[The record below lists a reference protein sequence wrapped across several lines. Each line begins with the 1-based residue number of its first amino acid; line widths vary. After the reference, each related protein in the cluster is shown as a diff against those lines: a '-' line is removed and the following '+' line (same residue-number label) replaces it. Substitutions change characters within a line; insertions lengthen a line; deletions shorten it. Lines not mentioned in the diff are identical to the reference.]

1 MPPHFLQ
8 PPGAPL
14 ATLGGIVGLLLA
26 GFLWDLTTPL
36 GYVPWLL
43 YLPALLLTLALPYR
57 WDAPALAGLCTLL
70 ILSAHLVSPL
80 KGDGTPQAA
89 LFNRTLGIAILW
101 LMAGTCLF
109 YKRAETSL
117 RKNEARFRV
126 IFEQAAVGVAQI
138 ETVTGRFVQVN
149 QRYCDIVG
157 LSAEQMVGSTFMDLT
172 YAEDLQ
178 ENLDNM
184 ARLAAGEIHTFTM
197 DKRYVRPDGS
207 IVWVTL
213 TVSPMRAPGDRPDY
227 HIAVVEDITA
237 RKLAERRLD
246 LLRRELQDIL
256 DSAPAMIWYKD
267 KENRILRANKPA
279 AESIGLSPKDLAGRS
294 TYDLYPEEAAKY
306 HADDLDV
313 IRSGQPKLGIVE
325 PYQVGRDTRWVRT
338 DKIPYRN
345 ETGEIAGVVVFAQD
359 ITERKRAEEALRDSE
374 ERYRSAVTALDEGI
388 ILEDAD
394 GVILACNQS
403 AERIL
408 GLSADQMRGKSSL
421 DPDWGT
427 IHEDGSPFPGD
438 THPII
443 VTVRTG
449 RPCKNV
455 IMGVRKPDGVPTWIS
470 INTQPL
476 YRAGEARPYAAV
488 ASFVDI
494 TERRRLEA
502 ELRLTQFAVDHSSE
516 GMFVVAADGRIL
528 AANDTVCRR
537 LEYSRDELLAMT
549 IPDIDPLFPRERWL
563 SHWQELKT
571 AGRLVIETINR
582 TKSGRT
588 FPVEVSI
595 AYLPWANEEC
605 CCSIITDITER
616 HRAEQRQMSHR
627 LVLEMLATGQPLAL
641 VLETLIRNT
650 EAQAP
655 GILGSVLLLDKEGR
669 RLTHG
674 AAPSLP
680 PDYCRAVDG
689 IEIGSEAGS
698 CGTAAYRRATV
709 IVEDIATDPLWRYG
723 RELAQQYGLAACWSK
738 PICSSDGRVLGTFA
752 IYYRER
758 RAPRPDELAL
768 LDAAVQVAAIAIER
782 KQAEEQ
788 LTQSHEQLQALTAHL
803 ESVREDER
811 ARIARELHD
820 DLGQTLTGLKMDL
833 ASLAK
838 SLTPPFTNFQT
849 SRVLAKLDDMQTQL
863 SVSIQ
868 GIRRMVLELRPP
880 VLDHL
885 GLDGALE
892 WLAHDF
898 QKRHGILCKFH
909 SEGSFDTI
917 DTTVATALF
926 RIAQEVQTNV
936 ALHAK
941 ASTMLVELAHQE
953 RHLRLTVTDD
963 GIGLNETDVTK
974 PTSFGLIGI
983 QERVRLLGGTIAFQ
997 GHRGRG
1003 TRVIVRIPW
1012 EAAS

>member
-43 YLPALLLTLALPYR
+43 YLPTLLLTLALPYR

-70 ILSAHLVSPL
+70 ILSAHLSSPL
-80 KGDGTPQAA
+80 KGGGNPQAA

-101 LMAGTCLF
+101 LMAGTCLL
-109 YKRAETSL
+109 YKRAEDRL
-117 RKNEARFRV
+117 RKNDTRFRV

-138 ETVTGRFVQVN
+138 ETATGRFVRVN
-149 QRYCDIVG
+149 QRYCEIVG
-157 LSAEQMVGSTFMDLT
+157 LSAERMTAATFMDLT

-184 ARLAAGEIHTFTM
+184 ARLVAGETHTFTM

-207 IVWVTL
+207 VVWVTL
-213 TVSPMRAPGDRPDY
+213 TVSPMWAPGERPDY

-237 RKLAERRLD
+237 RKRAEEKLD
-246 LLRRELQDIL
+246 LVYKELQDIL

-279 AESIGLSPKDLAGRS
+279 AESIGLSPQEVAGRS

-325 PYQVGRDTRWVRT
+325 PYQVGREMRWLRT

-345 ETGEIAGVVVFAQD
+345 ETGEITGVVVFAQD
-359 ITERKRAEEALRDSE
+359 ITDRKRAE
-374 ERYRSAVTALDEGI
+374 T
-388 ILEDAD
+388 
-394 GVILACNQS
+394 
-403 AERIL
+403 
-408 GLSADQMRGKSSL
+408 
-421 DPDWGT
+421 
-427 IHEDGSPFPGD
+427 
-438 THPII
+438 
-443 VTVRTG
+443 
-449 RPCKNV
+449 
-455 IMGVRKPDGVPTWIS
+455 
-470 INTQPL
+470 
-476 YRAGEARPYAAV
+476 
-488 ASFVDI
+488 
-494 TERRRLEA
+494 
-502 ELRLTQFAVDHSSE
+502 ELRLTQFAMNYSSE
-516 GMFVVAADGRIL
+516 GMFVVDADGRIL

-537 LEYSRDELLAMT
+537 LEYSRDELLTMT
-549 IPDIDPLFPRERWL
+549 IPDIDPLFPRERWPA
-563 SHWQELKT
+563 HWQELKT

-588 FPVEVSI
+588 FPVQVSI

-616 HRAEQRQMSHR
+616 HRAEQRQMGHR
-627 LVLEMLATGQPLAL
+627 LVLEMLATGQPLTL
-641 VLETLIRNT
+641 VLETLVRNT

-689 IEIGSEAGS
+689 IEIGPEVGS

-709 IVEDIATDPLWRYG
+709 IVEDIATDPLWRHS
-723 RELAQQYGLAACWSK
+723 REVAQQYGLAACWSK

-752 IYYRER
+752 MYYRET

-833 ASLAK
+833 ASLTK

-849 SRVLAKLDDMQTQL
+849 SRALAKLDDMQMLL

-909 SEGSFDTI
+909 SAGSFDTI
-917 DTTVATALF
+917 DASVATALF
-926 RIAQEVQTNV
+926 RIAQEAQTNV
-936 ALHAK
+936 SLHAN
-941 ASTMLVELAHQE
+941 AATMLVELAHEE

-963 GIGLNETDVTK
+963 GIGLNEADVTK

-983 QERVRLLGGTIAFQ
+983 QERVRLLGGTVAFQ
-997 GHRGRG
+997 GRRGRG

>member
-14 ATLGGIVGLLLA
+14 ATSGGIVGLLLA
-26 GFLWDLTTPL
+26 GFLWDLTTPP

-70 ILSAHLVSPL
+70 ILSAHLLSPL
-80 KGDGTPQAA
+80 KGDGNPQAA

-101 LMAGTCLF
+101 LMAGACLL
-109 YKRAETSL
+109 YKRVEDRL
-117 RKNEARFRV
+117 RKNDARFRV

-138 ETVTGRFVQVN
+138 ETATGRFVHVN
-149 QRYCDIVG
+149 QRYCEIVG
-157 LSAEQMVGSTFMDLT
+157 LSAERMTASTFMDLT
-172 YAEDLQ
+172 HAADLQ
-178 ENLDNM
+178 ESLDNM
-184 ARLAAGEIHTFTM
+184 ARLVAGEIHTFTM
-197 DKRYVRPDGS
+197 ETRYVRRDGS

-213 TVSPMRAPGDRPDY
+213 TVSPMWAPGERPDY

-237 RKLAERRLD
+237 RKRAEEKLD
-246 LLRRELQDIL
+246 LVYKELQDIL

-279 AESIGLSPKDLAGRS
+279 AESIGLSPQEIAGRS
-294 TYDLYPEEAAKY
+294 TYDLYPQDAAKY

-313 IRSGQPKLGIVE
+313 IRSGRPKLGIVE
-325 PYQVGRDTRWVRT
+325 SCQAGRDTRWLRT

-345 ETGEIAGVVVFAQD
+345 ETGEITGVVVFAQD
-359 ITERKRAEEALRDSE
+359 ITDRKRAE
-374 ERYRSAVTALDEGI
+374 T
-388 ILEDAD
+388 
-394 GVILACNQS
+394 
-403 AERIL
+403 
-408 GLSADQMRGKSSL
+408 
-421 DPDWGT
+421 
-427 IHEDGSPFPGD
+427 
-438 THPII
+438 
-443 VTVRTG
+443 
-449 RPCKNV
+449 
-455 IMGVRKPDGVPTWIS
+455 
-470 INTQPL
+470 
-476 YRAGEARPYAAV
+476 
-488 ASFVDI
+488 
-494 TERRRLEA
+494 
-502 ELRLTQFAVDHSSE
+502 ELRLTQFAMNYSSE
-516 GMFVVAADGRIL
+516 GMFVVGADGRIL

-537 LEYSRDELLAMT
+537 LEYSRAELLTMT
-549 IPDIDPLFPRERWL
+549 IPDIDPLFPRERWP

-627 LVLEMLATGQPLAL
+627 LVLEMLATGQPLSL
-641 VLETLIRNT
+641 VLETLVRNT

-680 PDYCRAVDG
+680 ADYCRAVDG
-689 IEIGSEAGS
+689 LEIGPEAGS

-709 IVEDIATDPLWRYG
+709 IVEDIATDPLWRHSRG
-723 RELAQQYGLAACWSK
+723 VAQRYGLAACWSK

-752 IYYRER
+752 IYYRET

-768 LDAAVQVAAIAIER
+768 LDAAGQVAAIAIER

-849 SRVLAKLDDMQTQL
+849 TRVLAKLDDMQTQL

-909 SEGSFDTI
+909 SEGSFATI
-917 DTTVATALF
+917 DTAVATALF

-936 ALHAK
+936 VLHAK
-941 ASTMLVELAHQE
+941 ASTMLVELTHQE
-953 RHLRLTVTDD
+953 RHLQLTVTDD

-997 GHRGRG
+997 GRRGRG

>member
-1 MPPHFLQ
+1 MPPRFLQ

-57 WDAPALAGLCTLL
+57 WGAPALAGLCTLL
-70 ILSAHLVSPL
+70 ILSAHLISPL
-80 KGDGTPQAA
+80 KGGGNSQAA
-89 LFNRTLGIAILW
+89 LFNRTLGIAMLW
-101 LMAGTCLF
+101 LMAGSCLL
-109 YKRAETSL
+109 YKRAEDSL
-117 RKNEARFRV
+117 RKNEVRFRV

-138 ETVTGRFVQVN
+138 ETATGRFVQVN
-149 QRYCDIVG
+149 QRYCEIVG
-157 LSAEQMVGSTFMDLT
+157 LSAERMTACTFMDLT
-172 YAEDLQ
+172 HAADLQ
-178 ENLDNM
+178 EGLDNM
-184 ARLAAGEIHTFTM
+184 ARLVAGTICAFTM
-197 DKRYVRPDGS
+197 DTRYVRPDGS
-207 IVWVTL
+207 IVWGTL
-213 TVSPMRAPGDRPDY
+213 TVSPMWAPGDRPDY

-237 RKLAERRLD
+237 RKRTEEKLD
-246 LLRRELQDIL
+246 LVRKELQDIL
-256 DSAPAMIWYKD
+256 DSVPAMIWYKD

-279 AESIGLSPKDLAGRS
+279 AESIGLSPEELAGRS
-294 TYDLYPEEAAKY
+294 TYDLFPKDAAKY

-313 IRSGQPKLGIVE
+313 IRSGQPKLDIVE
-325 PYQVGRDTRWVRT
+325 PYQVGQDTRWVRT

-359 ITERKRAEEALRDSE
+359 ITEHKRAE
-374 ERYRSAVTALDEGI
+374 T
-388 ILEDAD
+388 
-394 GVILACNQS
+394 
-403 AERIL
+403 
-408 GLSADQMRGKSSL
+408 
-421 DPDWGT
+421 
-427 IHEDGSPFPGD
+427 
-438 THPII
+438 
-443 VTVRTG
+443 
-449 RPCKNV
+449 
-455 IMGVRKPDGVPTWIS
+455 
-470 INTQPL
+470 
-476 YRAGEARPYAAV
+476 
-488 ASFVDI
+488 
-494 TERRRLEA
+494 
-502 ELRLTQFAVDHSSE
+502 ELRLTQFAMNYSSE
-516 GMFVVAADGRIL
+516 GMFVVGADGRIL
-528 AANDTVCRR
+528 AANDAICRR
-537 LEYSRDELLAMT
+537 LEYSRDELLTMT
-549 IPDIDPLFPRERWL
+549 IPDIDPLLPRERWP

-571 AGRLVIETINR
+571 AGRLVIETTQR

-588 FPVEVSI
+588 FPVQVSI
-595 AYLPWANEEC
+595 AYLPWANEDC

-616 HRAEQRQMSHR
+616 HRAEQRQMGHR
-627 LVLEMLATGQPLAL
+627 LVLEMLATGQPLTL
-641 VLETLIRNT
+641 VLETLVRNT

-680 PDYCRAVDG
+680 PGYCRAVDG
-689 IEIGSEAGS
+689 IEIGPEVGS
-698 CGTAAYRRATV
+698 CGTAAYWRTTV
-709 IVEDIATDPLWRYG
+709 IVKDIATDRLWRDS

-752 IYYRER
+752 MYYRET

-768 LDAAVQVAAIAIER
+768 LDAAGQVAAIAIER

-788 LTQSHEQLQALTAHL
+788 LTQSHEHLQALTAHL

-833 ASLAK
+833 ASLSK
-838 SLTPPFTNFQT
+838 NLTPPVTNLQT
-849 SRVLAKLDDMQTQL
+849 SRALAKLDAMQTQL

-909 SEGSFDTI
+909 AAGSFDTI
-917 DTTVATALF
+917 DASVATALF
-926 RIAQEVQTNV
+926 RIAQEAQTSI

-941 ASTMLVELAHQE
+941 AAIMRVELAHEE

-963 GIGLNETDVTK
+963 GIGLNEADVTK

-983 QERVRLLGGTIAFQ
+983 QERVRLLGGTVTFQ
-997 GHRGRG
+997 GRRGRG